1 VTGSKAHGSERGYWS
16 GTGRFCFP
24 RRACLVVARLWQ
36 LLLCPIPRHSCVH
49 SRAEYE
55 SVQRLIRMD
64 PTMMEMDSAL
74 WLVGELALAGHPNA
88 IKAAATYLH
97 QTNSSFAA

>member
-1 VTGSKAHGSERGYWS
+1 M
-16 GTGRFCFP
+16 
-24 RRACLVVARLWQ
+24 
-36 LLLCPIPRHSCVH
+36 
-49 SRAEYE
+49 
-55 SVQRLIRMD
+55 QRLIRMD